1 GVQECYEDVRELL
14 LNFRTKI
21 SRKEFA
27 EAVQTL
33 CKRFEQQTQVEVN
46 VAWRGD
52 GPDLSSE
59 QQLQFIFILQES
71 LSNIRKH
78 AQATQVDIE
87 FDNRSDFA
95 MSIRDNG
102 KGFDTGRLNELPGN
116 HVGLGIMRERALR
129 INARLEIDSQSG
141 SHTLIRLTLPQQE
154 RVLL

>member
-1 GVQECYEDVRELL
+1 
-14 LNFRTKI
+14 
-21 SRKEFA
+21 
-27 EAVQTL
+27 
-33 CKRFEQQTQVEVN
+33 
-46 VAWRGD
+46 
-52 GPDLSSE
+52 
-59 QQLQFIFILQES
+59 ES

-87 FDNRSDFA
+87 FDNSRDFA

-102 KGFDTGRLNELPGN
+102 KGFDTGRLNELSGN

-129 INARLEIDSQSG
+129 INARLELDSQPG